1 MIKKLTLT
9 KGGLLDD
16 IFQRRHHRLPPM
28 RHNSARHR
36 CRDSRSPLQ
45 PPGGAEEPPQK
56 VPRLPGAKKESPTG
70 DIHYD
75 VIEWWPESKNEPE
88 RIFIDIVALH
98 EELIALDNMGRL
110 HQWSWYDH
118 LPYVSQD
125 WSTIF
130 CWNFLSF
137 SENKFFYSAA
147 LN

>member
-1 MIKKLTLT
+1 
-9 KGGLLDD
+9 
-16 IFQRRHHRLPPM
+16 M
-28 RHNSARHR
+28 RHSSARHR

-45 PPGGAEEPPQK
+45 PPGGAEEPPLK
-56 VPRLPGAKKESPTG
+56 VPRSSSAKKDPPTG

-118 LPYVSQD
+118 LPYVSQEQGLKY
-125 WSTIF
+125 SR
-130 CWNFLSF
+130 
-137 SENKFFYSAA
+137 ENGSARGQIYNPESGH
-147 LN
+147 LLGP

>member
-1 MIKKLTLT
+1 
-9 KGGLLDD
+9 
-16 IFQRRHHRLPPM
+16 M

-125 WSTIF
+125 WSEIF
-130 CWNFLSF
+130 CH
-137 SENKFFYSAA
+137 SARTKVINP
-147 LN
+147 LP

>member
-1 MIKKLTLT
+1 
-9 KGGLLDD
+9 
-16 IFQRRHHRLPPM
+16 M

-56 VPRLPGAKKESPTG
+56 VPRLPGAKKESSTG

-125 WSTIF
+125 WSEFFHSIF
-130 CWNFLSF
+130 FRSDNHIILF
-137 SENKFFYSAA
+137 K
-147 LN
+147 